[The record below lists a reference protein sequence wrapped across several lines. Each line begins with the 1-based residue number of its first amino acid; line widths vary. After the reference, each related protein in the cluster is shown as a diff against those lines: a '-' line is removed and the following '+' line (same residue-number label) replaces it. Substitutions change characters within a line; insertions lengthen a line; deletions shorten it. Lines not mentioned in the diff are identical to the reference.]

1 MILHV
6 YKLFFFKY
14 VKYIIFKYIIN
25 IMNTMS
31 RNIHALIREMD
42 FIIYAIFAI
51 GPVFSDFSDARIR

>member
-6 YKLFFFKY
+6 YKLFFK
-14 VKYIIFKYIIN
+14 KYIIN

-31 RNIHALIREMD
+31 RNTHALIREMD

-51 GPVFSDFSDARIR
+51 GPVFPDFSDARIR